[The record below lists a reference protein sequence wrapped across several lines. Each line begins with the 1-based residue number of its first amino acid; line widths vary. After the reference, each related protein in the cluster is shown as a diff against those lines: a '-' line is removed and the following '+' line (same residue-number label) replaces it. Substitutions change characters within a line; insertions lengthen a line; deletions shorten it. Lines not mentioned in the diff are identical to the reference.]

1 MPPRV
6 DPENPTN
13 RTYGGLDRAYDFF
26 NEQLFGGQLPRC
38 LITMQRKKGSYG
50 YFAAE
55 RFGRRVG
62 KAMSGEVQLVTDE
75 IALNPSLFDR
85 RMTDDTLSTLVHE
98 MVHLW
103 QHHYGEASR
112 AGYHNREWSRR
123 MLEVGLVPSSTGEPG
138 GKQVGQKMTHYIAPG
153 GAFSQACAGLR
164 KTGFD
169 AFYVELWDDAS
180 RQKTKKKKAAS
191 KTKYSCPDC
200 EVRAWAKPAT
210 SLVCGDCGVPLMEEV
225 IDIEGDDDT

>member
-1 MPPRV
+1 MAPKV

-75 IALNPSLFDR
+75 IALNPSLFDT

-138 GKQVGQKMTHYIAPG
+138 GKQVGQKMTHYIAAG

-164 KTGFD
+164 QTGFD
-169 AFYVELWDDAS
+169 AFYVELWDDAG

-225 IDIEGDDDT
+225 VVIEGDDDS